1 MIPAAQR
8 PVAEL
13 LGRLTGAAP
22 IETHISA
29 VFVGRDD
36 AFKLK
41 KAVALPFL
49 DFTKLAAR
57 ERFCRRELELN
68 RPHAPGIYR
77 EVVAVT
83 RATDG
88 TLALGGVG
96 EAVEWVLRMA
106 PVPAGDFLDAVAAR
120 GGLDGPLLDAVADAV
135 VALLAAAP
143 VATGVDS
150 AGRMRAVLE
159 GNLEGCLAAGLDAAR
174 VAALGAALRARL
186 DARGAS
192 LGWPA
197 LHAELA
203 AVDAVAAARIH
214 PNDPQRIQ
222 RALEVYH
229 TSGRPIS
236 EWQRDTRPAHGL
248 SFERW
253 ALVPADRATLHARI
267 AARFEAMMRDG
278 FLEEV
283 QVLRAR
289 PQLSGSAPALRA
301 VGYRQ
306 LWEYL
311 EGAPSTDGLARAVAR
326 AVAATRQLAKRQLT
340 WINADPGWKRLDPD
354 DADALAGGLTA
365 LQTVGQGFGE
375 GTSGMVNL
383 S

>member
-1 MIPAAQR
+1 MAVDAI
-8 PVAEL
+8 L
-13 LGRLTGAAP
+13 LCGPTASGK
-22 IETHISA
+22 SA
-29 VFVGRDD
+29 F
-36 AFKLK
+36 A
-41 KAVALPFL
+41 
-49 DFTKLAAR
+49 
-57 ERFCRRELELN
+57 LELA
-68 RPHAPGIYR
+68 RALAPQR
-77 EVVAVT
+77 
-83 RATDG
+83 R
-88 TLALGGVG
+88 
-96 EAVEWVLRMA
+96 VEIVS
-106 PVPAGDFLDAVAAR
+106 
-120 GGLDGPLLDAVADAV
+120 
-135 VALLAAAP
+135 
-143 VATGVDS
+143 VDS
-150 AGRMRAVLE
+150 AQVYRGLDIGSAKPSAALRAALPHHLIDLRDPEQTYSAGEFVRDA
-159 GNLEGCLAAGLDAAR
+159 LAAIHDIRAR
-174 VAALGAALRARL
+174 GALPLLVGGTMLYFNALLRGMAMLPPADAALRARL

-311 EGAPSTDGLARAVAR
+311 EGPPSTDGLARAVAR

-340 WINADPGWKRLDPD
+340 WINADPGWQRLDPD